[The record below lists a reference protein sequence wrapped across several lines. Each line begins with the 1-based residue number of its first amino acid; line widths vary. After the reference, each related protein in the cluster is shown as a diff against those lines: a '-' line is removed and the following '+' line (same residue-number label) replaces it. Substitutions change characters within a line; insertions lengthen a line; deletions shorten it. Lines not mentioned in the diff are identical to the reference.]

1 VVGSEAVEAA
11 ANCVLF
17 EDLSPLW
24 LAPLR
29 CLFSG
34 TLPHSGGELQA
45 PVNRM
50 AGLEWLVHW
59 FFFPPN
65 LMAYLLPTMVVID
78 GRVLLCA
85 MSSGA

>member
-1 VVGSEAVEAA
+1 VVETEAVEAV

-24 LAPLR
+24 LAPLH
-29 CLFSG
+29 CLFSS
-34 TLPHSGGELQA
+34 TLPHCGGELQA

-50 AGLEWLVHW
+50 AGLEWLVNC
-59 FFFPPN
+59 FFPPN
-65 LMAYLLPTMVVID
+65 LMAYLLPAMVVID
-78 GRVLLCA
+78 SRVLLCV